1 MSAVTLKTLM
11 GDHPVTAALKNHA
24 VHSAHILLDFA
35 DVKVPNTA
43 FKRVVRDLEFDVAEL
58 AIVTFLMAKARG
70 APLTLLPAVL
80 MARFQHPFIVYNA
93 ERGPLSPG
101 DLEGRRVG
109 IRSYTVTTAVW
120 IRGILANDCGVDTGR
135 ITWVTFEDAHV
146 AGFSDPPNAERAAPG
161 KDLLSMLVAGEI
173 DAAVV
178 GGPVDDPRIRP
189 LFPDPAEAAR
199 LWQEKYGAIQ
209 VNHLVAVKTALCQS
223 DPEAVRETMRLL
235 EESKRAAGLPKP
247 GQPDM
252 NPFGIEA
259 NRRNLEVAIETT
271 TRQGLIPRAFAVEE
285 LFEGLPAIY
294 SPGH

>member
-1 MSAVTLKTLM
+1 MSVIKLKTLM
-11 GDHPVTAALKNHA
+11 GDHPVTAALKNNA
-24 VHSAHILLDFA
+24 VHSAHILLEFA
-35 DVKVPNTA
+35 DVQVPNTA

-101 DLEGRRVG
+101 DLNGRRIG
-109 IRSYTVTTAVW
+109 IRSWTVTTAVW
-120 IRGILANDCGVDTGR
+120 IRGILANDYGVDTSS

-146 AGFSDPPNAERAAPG
+146 AGFADPPNAVRAAPG
-161 KDLLSMLVAGEI
+161 RDLMAMLLGGEI

-178 GGPVDDPRIRP
+178 GSPPNDSQVKP

-199 LWQEKYGAIQ
+199 LWQAKYGAIQ
-209 VNHLVAVKTALCQS
+209 LNHLLAVKTALCQS
-223 DPEAVRETMRLL
+223 EPDAIRETYRLL
-235 EESKRAAGLPKP
+235 EDSKRAAGLPKP

-271 TRQGLIPRAFAVEE
+271 FRQGLIPRKFAVEE
-285 LFEGLPAIY
+285 LFEGLP
-294 SPGH
+294 PE